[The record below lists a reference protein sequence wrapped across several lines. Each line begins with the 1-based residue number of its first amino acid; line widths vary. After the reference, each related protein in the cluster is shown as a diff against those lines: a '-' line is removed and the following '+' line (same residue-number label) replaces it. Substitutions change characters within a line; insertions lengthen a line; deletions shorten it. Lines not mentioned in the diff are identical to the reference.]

1 MNRDD
6 LIKALGNAYAGKKED
21 EDQSTVVSA
30 VAGEK
35 DVLRLLTND
44 DDTSRKNLYE
54 KHPDAMVINQLADAL
69 ADTHTNDISL
79 IGRDLIMKFDHA
91 VEQNDEAKISEMV
104 EKCKEMYIKL
114 QRTDK
119 HSPEC
124 ALIYM
129 MISNM
134 VKQL

>member
-6 LIKALGNAYAGKKED
+6 LIKALGSAYAEKKEE

-54 KHPDAMVINQLADAL
+54 NHPDAMAINQLADAL
-69 ADTHTNDISL
+69 ESTHTHDITT
-79 IGRDLIMKFDHA
+79 IGQELLMKFDHTI
-91 VEQNDEAKISEMV
+91 EQNDEAKISEMV
-104 EKCKEMYIKL
+104 EKCKEMYIRL

-119 HSPEC
+119 NSPEC

-129 MISNM
+129 MISDM